1 MTRDLRGSPEDNAGE
16 WEAGKPSRIDPVT
29 DATGSDALIEDTVLR
44 ATEQGISGPDLVPG
58 PSKEET
64 LIRAKLSALRTGMEV
79 LRKTGG
85 NVLTTLD
92 QRGVVREILGA
103 AIEGVEAERGI
114 LFVGEGD
121 EAGLVPVM
129 TLRMSGEEVEGVE
142 RVSRQILRE
151 ARRSGIVITHDAL
164 YDERFHQ
171 AHSVQVEKI
180 RAVICAPLMVRGK
193 PLGIL
198 YLDTPAGG
206 GSFPSH
212 SRSFIEAFVELAAI
226 ALENAR
232 VHEEVC
238 RENTRLRRRLTTQES
253 FSRILSHSPQMDTLY
268 QRAILGAQVDAP
280 ILLTGESGSGKELLA
295 RTIHEN
301 SARELHS
308 FVAASCG
315 AMPSE
320 LVDSLLFG
328 RATGAGPGV
337 YRALPGLFQLANR
350 GTLFLNEIADLDLS
364 VQATLLRAI
373 EDGHVASLRSKRQYR
388 TDVHLICG
396 TSRDIREDVREGR
409 FLEDLFYQV
418 SVLELSIP
426 PLRERPEDIP
436 LLIDHFIQKHTRED
450 RIRGKI
456 TFTKDAV
463 DYLETLPWR
472 GNMKE
477 LERLIHRVILQ
488 SNRSR
493 VDAGQLKKLIAELL
507 EKRLPGE
514 VPGAWPGLGRSGQ
527 VRPFA
532 EQEREALR
540 EALIRAGWNKSRAAR
555 LLGLHRNTLLRRMR
569 KLRVS
574 QEE

>member
-1 MTRDLRGSPEDNAGE
+1 MFGNSRENPKSSTEKSGLAKTPNTDPVADAVEYEAIAEDNGPCANE
-16 WEAGKPSRIDPVT
+16 QSAASAEKATRPSGD
-29 DATGSDALIEDTVLR
+29 
-44 ATEQGISGPDLVPG
+44 
-58 PSKEET
+58 ET
-64 LIRAKLSALRTGMEV
+64 MIRAKLSALRTGMAV

-85 NVLTTLD
+85 NVLSMLD
-92 QRGVVREILGA
+92 QRGVVREILMA
-103 AIEGVEAERGI
+103 AIEGVKAERGI

-121 EAGLVPVM
+121 ESGLVPVM
-129 TLRMSGEEVEGVE
+129 TLKMSGEEVEGVE

-151 ARRSGIVITHDAL
+151 TQKSGIVITPDASL
-164 YDERFHQ
+164 DERFQ
-171 AHSVQVEKI
+171 DAHSVQVDKI
-180 RAVICAPLMVRGK
+180 RAVICVPLMVRGK

-198 YLDTPAGG
+198 YLDTPANGIN
-206 GSFPSH
+206 FPSH
-212 SRSFIEAFVELAAI
+212 ASSFIEGFVELAAI
-226 ALENAR
+226 ALENAQ

-253 FSRILSHSPQMDTLY
+253 FSRILSHSAQMDLLY
-268 QRAILGAQVDAP
+268 QRALLGAQVDAP

-308 FVAASCG
+308 FVPASCA

-320 LVDSLLFG
+320 LVESLLFG

-364 VQATLLRAI
+364 VQAALLRTI
-373 EDGHVASLRSKRQYR
+373 EEGHVASLHSKRQYR

-409 FLEDLFYQV
+409 FLEGLFFQV
-418 SVLELSIP
+418 SVLELNIP
-426 PLRERPEDIP
+426 PLRERPEDLP
-436 LLIDHFIQKHTRED
+436 LLVDHFIQKHTPED
-450 RIRGKI
+450 RSRGKI
-456 TFTKDAV
+456 TITKDGIA
-463 DYLETLPWR
+463 YLQSLPWR
-472 GNMKE
+472 GNMRE
-477 LERLIHRVILQ
+477 LETLIHRVILQ
-488 SNRSR
+488 SSRSR
-493 VDAGQLKKLIAELL
+493 VDAGQLKKLITELL
-507 EKRLPGE
+507 ERRLPGD

-555 LLGLHRNTLLRRMR
+555 FLGLHRNTLLRRMR
-569 KLRVS
+569 KLDVS